1 MSERTK
7 TRQRRSRRRILTAAV
22 AGLALLVVGGG
33 VALATIPGG
42 GGAISGCYSK
52 KDGTLRVI
60 DASSA
65 TCKTGEAALTWN
77 QTGPQG
83 PKGDPGPQGPKG
95 DQGPQGPQGP
105 KGDMGPIG
113 LQGVPGPQGPQ
124 GTITGPGY
132 VEAFANSGFE
142 GMPLTWVE
150 ATATCPAGKRVIS
163 GGFDKSD
170 VDVWESRPVADLS
183 GWIAGGK
190 TGIVGG
196 GIYVSAICG
205 NP

>member
-1 MSERTK
+1 MSETTK
-7 TRQRRSRRRILTAAV
+7 TRQRRSRRGILTAVA
-22 AGLALLVVGGG
+22 AGLAVLVVGGG
-33 VALATIPGG
+33 VALATIPGS

-124 GTITGPGY
+124 GTITAPGY
-132 VEAFANSGFE
+132 VEAFARSGYV
-142 GMPLTWVE
+142 GSPLTWVE
-150 ATATCPAGKRVIS
+150 VVATCPAGKRVIA
-163 GGFDKSD
+163 GGFDQSGF
-170 VDVWESRPVADLS
+170 DVWESRPDGDT
-183 GWIAGGK
+183 GWYVGGK
-190 TGIVGG
+190 TSLLGG
-196 GIYVSAICG
+196 GVHVSAVCG